1 MYIYNFVS
9 LQAEKFNKTYYIIM
23 KQLFLALS
31 LLFFFQPSEAQ
42 FPSMSDMDPVT
53 WSFQSENVGE
63 GLFDLYISA
72 EIEDPWHMYA
82 LEQERTGPIPTTIN
96 FEEGNDYTLVG
107 DIEEL
112 TDPVI
117 KFDEGFQ
124 FDVGAYYKEA
134 KFKQRVRIAGSKEVE
149 IPGFIEYQ
157 CCDDETCLPPFE
169 KEFKF
174 RVEGVADTETTD
186 EVVIPADEGE
196 IRAEEAPVLEEADED
211 AVEEEITDE
220 PDEMIQQ
227 YEEGEEAGEIID
239 ATLGEEEGDSM
250 LGFLILTFLLGLA
263 AILTPCVY
271 PMIPMTISF
280 FMRENQNKAIVI
292 LKGLIFGF
300 SIILVYTGLGAL
312 VALTGL
318 DANFGN
324 MISAHW
330 IPNIIFFI
338 LFVIFALSFLGM
350 FEIVLPSGLVNKV
363 DKQADRGGFLGSFFM
378 GITLVV
384 VSFSCTGPIVGSL
397 LAEAAGGDVM
407 KPILGMFFFSLA
419 FALPFTLLAIF
430 PFMLKNL
437 PKSGGWLNSV
447 KVVLGF
453 LMLAFGMK
461 FLSSIDQAYHL
472 DIFSREVYISIWF
485 ILTVFTGLYLLGKI
499 RLPHDTEMPFI
510 KIPRLLLA
518 VASFVFA
525 MYLFTGIFGAN
536 LTAISALL
544 PPKSSQNFDITGT
557 QVAGVVS
564 DDQSET
570 FCGPG
575 KHDELFELP
584 HGIKGYFSY
593 EDGVKCAIEKN
604 KPIFLDFTGHF
615 CSNCKQ
621 MENQVW
627 TDPEVLQRL
636 KEEYVVISLY
646 TDDKTKLPE
655 EEWITTEEGE
665 VLKTIGKQNVYFELQ
680 QFKTFATPWY
690 VLMDAEGNLLTE
702 PRGKDL
708 DVESYLEFL
717 DEGLDNF
724 YK

>member
-1 MYIYNFVS
+1 
-9 LQAEKFNKTYYIIM
+9 M
-23 KQLFLALS
+23 KKIFS
-31 LLFFFQPSEAQ
+31 GFILLFSFLLSYSQ
-42 FPSMSDMDPVT
+42 FPMMSDMDPVT
-53 WSFQSENVGE
+53 WSFRSESLGE
-63 GLFDLYISA
+63 GVYDLYITA

-82 LEQERTGPIPTTIN
+82 IEQEKAGPIPTSIN
-96 FEEGNDYTLVG
+96 FTKNDNYALIG

-112 TDPVI
+112 SEAVI
-117 KFDEGFQ
+117 KYDEGFQ

-134 KFKQRVRIAGSKEVE
+134 KFKQKIKVLSGDEVKIE
-149 IPGFIEYQ
+149 GAIEYQ

-169 KEFKF
+169 KEFVF
-174 RVEGVADTETTD
+174 RLEGFSPGAADE
-186 EVVIPADEGE
+186 EVVIPTDEGKVEADRAADLTETDENEGQKVETGEPEEMIEQYDEGE
-196 IRAEEAPVLEEADED
+196 AAGEVAD
-211 AVEEEITDE
+211 AVISEKEEKDRSLT
-220 PDEMIQQ
+220 
-227 YEEGEEAGEIID
+227 
-239 ATLGEEEGDSM
+239 
-250 LGFLILTFLLGLA
+250 GFFILTFLLGLA

-280 FMRENQNKAIVI
+280 FMRETKNKALVI
-292 LKGLIFGF
+292 IKGLIFGF
-300 SIILVYTGLGAL
+300 SIILIYTGLGAL

-350 FEIVLPSGLVNKV
+350 FEIVLPSGFVNRV
-363 DKQADRGGFLGSFFM
+363 DKQADRGGLLGSFFM
-378 GITLVV
+378 GVALVV

-397 LAEAAGGDVM
+397 LAEAAGGDAM
-407 KPILGMFFFSLA
+407 QPILGMFFFSLA

-430 PFMLKNL
+430 PSMLKNL

-472 DIFSREVYISIWF
+472 DIFTREVYIAIWF
-485 ILTVFTGLYLLGKI
+485 VLSVLLGLYLLGKI
-499 RLPHDTEMPFI
+499 RLPHDSEMPYI
-510 KIPRLLLA
+510 KVPRLLFAGA
-518 VASFVFA
+518 VFVFA

-544 PPKSSQNFDITGT
+544 PPKSAQSFSLTGGQT
-557 QVAGVVS
+557 AMVE

-570 FCGPG
+570 YCGPG
-575 KHDELFELP
+575 KHDDLFELP
-584 HGIKGYFSY
+584 HGIKGYFDY
-593 EDGVKCAIEKN
+593 DDGVKCAMEKN

-655 EEWITTEEGE
+655 DEWITTEEGE

-680 QFKTFATPWY
+680 RFKTFATPWY
-690 VLMDAEGNLLTE
+690 VLLDAEGNLLAE

-708 DVESYLEFL
+708 NAESYLEFL
-717 DEGLDNF
+717 DEGLENF
-724 YK
+724 YQ